1 MRNIIKKLFVSQPIE
16 PSFDRLDPILQPIDP
31 VIQLKNH
38 RELVTQIKLAWSD
51 EKTWQSMIEPT
62 LLGFARFVGHLP
74 CNAKGL
80 FNDKDGLFR
89 ASLQAALYSLQ
100 MMESFVHLRGNILT
114 QDLLQSRMRA
124 AALLAGLTAFL
135 SATIENFEV
144 RVKATENA
152 FFDLAGKQQE
162 LVWSPF
168 ALAYCDWIH
177 DVLTKNPKAE
187 VSITWHET
195 TTKRSIGHDFLSV
208 YLARLIFPSHVL
220 AWLTEVGHLPI
231 IGLMNTMANATTS
244 SSLSVITKARD
255 LGVYR
260 ACLLERER
268 LGKVFGQSFEIQ
280 GWQST
285 LIRILRHRVKEDWP
299 INSKDSPLRM
309 GADGLFLFWPD
320 ALPFLIDDLK
330 TFGLTDLP
338 IDASL
343 WAGMLMHQGIAQP
356 SKNGTATVMIAVTP
370 NAKPREAIK
379 LDPHYFLDKS
389 QWENLKVTKRDFE
402 VTVSPTI
409 ETGLSRLTREV
420 LGLDQKA
427 DEIDTSV
434 KTKKPQVLWHL
445 VETTLHPQIQDV
457 LDALMEKLT
466 IEPTFAKQ
474 SMVDE
479 GLLLS
484 HDSVPET
491 GKDFDLVVMQL
502 LLADLIY
509 ATDRHEPLW
518 IEHITDNGQSVRAV
532 VMKPTVFAIEF
543 IEDDVAIP
551 LDYATLFE
559 SIHGREPQNRWE
571 ADDHYQLTLTEDDH
585 A

>member
-1 MRNIIKKLFVSQPIE
+1 
-16 PSFDRLDPILQPIDP
+16 
-31 VIQLKNH
+31 
-38 RELVTQIKLAWSD
+38 
-51 EKTWQSMIEPT
+51 MIEPT
-62 LLGFARFVGHLP
+62 LLSFDRFVGHLP
-74 CNAKGL
+74 CHAKGL

-100 MMESFVHLRGNILT
+100 MMESFVNLRGNILT
-114 QDLLQSRMRA
+114 QDLLQSRIRA
-124 AALLAGLTAFL
+124 AALFAGLCAFL
-135 SATIENFEV
+135 SATIENFEILV
-144 RVKATENA
+144 EASENG
-152 FFDLAGKQQE
+152 FFDLSGKQQAM
-162 LVWSPF
+162 VWSPF
-168 ALAYCDWIH
+168 ATGYCDWIH

-195 TTKRSIGHDFLSV
+195 TTKRSIGYDFLSV
-208 YLARLIFPSHVL
+208 YLARLVFPTDVL

-231 IGLMNTMANATTS
+231 IGLMNTMAGATTS

-309 GADGLFLFWPD
+309 GADGLFLFLSD

-343 WAGMLMHQGIAQP
+343 WAEMLMHQGISQP

-420 LGLDQKA
+420 LGLDQKP
-427 DEIDTSV
+427 ETIETEV

-445 VETTLHPQIQDV
+445 VETTLHPQIQTV
-457 LDALMEKLT
+457 LDVLMEKLT
-466 IEPTFAKQ
+466 VEPVFAKN

-484 HDSVPET
+484 HDSVPEA

-509 ATDRHEPLW
+509 ATDRHEPL
-518 IEHITDNGQSVRAV
+518 
-532 VMKPTVFAIEF
+532 
-543 IEDDVAIP
+543 
-551 LDYATLFE
+551 
-559 SIHGREPQNRWE
+559 
-571 ADDHYQLTLTEDDH
+571 
-585 A
+585 